1 MKKLLACFALASFAL
16 TMAACQKAPTSTE
29 QNTEPNE
36 SSVITSSGDETSES
50 TNQAPAYVEDQLS
63 NADGLVVKF
72 NKTGAKI
79 DSINFAGK
87 KIAENGFTVGR
98 CANRIA
104 AGKFT
109 LNDTEYQLTKN
120 NNGNHL
126 HGGNGKGMNSWQGP
140 FATNDWTF
148 VEQTAT
154 TIEYKFHS
162 ADGDNGYPG
171 NMDMNV
177 KYTLTEAGELNIEYK
192 AAIPLMTILNYG
204 SMLITIPH

>member
-16 TMAACQKAPTSTE
+16 SMMACNQTSSKEESSSTPVESSQVTSGGEGEPTTSAAPTFV
-29 QNTEPNE
+29 Q
-36 SSVITSSGDETSES
+36 DE
-50 TNQAPAYVEDQLS
+50 LS
-63 NADGLVVKF
+63 NSSGLVVKF

-79 DSINFAGK
+79 ESITFAGK

-109 LNDTEYQLTKN
+109 LNGTDYQLTKN

-162 ADGDNGYPG
+162 N
-171 NMDMNV
+171 
-177 KYTLTEAGELNIEYK
+177 
-192 AAIPLMTILNYG
+192 
-204 SMLITIPH
+204 